1 MRCHDDEPRAFRR
14 RTSTPFRDRVEAFW
28 AQKKVQNVIITL
40 ILINASLL
48 GMETSPRIMASW
60 GEIITRLDHAILA
73 VFVIEIVS
81 LLFARGWRFF
91 KDPWCVFDFIVVGI
105 ALIPASGPFAVLR
118 ALRVLRVLRLISKIP
133 SIRKV
138 VSALL
143 GSLPGMASVFGLV
156 MILFYVY
163 AVIATKLFGQ
173 SFPDLFGDLGM
184 SFFTLFQVMTL
195 EAWAGGVARPIME
208 VYPYAWIFFI
218 LFILTATFT
227 VLNLFV
233 AVIVNSLNTLHNEEE
248 SDKGND
254 MQTMRHELELMRR
267 DVKELREHLL
277 KDRDR
282 HV

>member
-1 MRCHDDEPRAFRR
+1 MTISLEPSSEGTVTLGLKHRI
-14 RTSTPFRDRVEAFW
+14 EAFW
-28 AQKKVQNVIITL
+28 ALKSVQNVVIAL
-40 ILINASLL
+40 ILINAVLL

-60 GEIITRLDHAILA
+60 GKLITTLDHAILT
-73 VFVIEIVS
+73 VFVVEIAS
-81 LLFARGWRFF
+81 LLFARSWRFF
-91 KDPWCVFDFIVVGI
+91 KDPWSVFDFVVVGI

-118 ALRVLRVLRLISKIP
+118 SLRVLRVLRLISKIP

-138 VSALL
+138 VGALL
-143 GSLPGMASVFGLV
+143 GALPGMASVFALV
-156 MILFYVY
+156 MILFYVN

-173 SFPDLFGDLGM
+173 DFPELFGNLGM

-233 AVIVNSLNTLHNEEE
+233 AVIVNSLNAIHGQEE
-248 SDKGND
+248 SSKGND
-254 MQTMRHELELMRR
+254 MQTMRNELELMRR
-267 DVKELREHLL
+267 EVSELRKHLL
-277 KDRDR
+277 ENRNH

>member
-1 MRCHDDEPRAFRR
+1 MTISAQPSAEGA
-14 RTSTPFRDRVEAFW
+14 SSLSLKDRVEAFW
-28 AQKKVQNVIITL
+28 AQKRVQNVVISL
-40 ILINASLL
+40 ILINAVLL
-48 GMETSPRIMASW
+48 GLETSPRIMAAW
-60 GEIITRLDHAILA
+60 GEVILKIYAAILT
-73 VFVIEIVS
+73 VFVIEICS
-81 LLFARGWRFF
+81 LLYARGWRFF

-105 ALIPASGPFAVLR
+105 ALIPATGPFAVLR
-118 ALRVLRVLRLISKIP
+118 SLRVLRVLRLINKIP

-138 VSALL
+138 VAALL
-143 GSLPGMASVFGLV
+143 GALPGMASVFGLV

-173 SFPDLFGDLGM
+173 SFPELFGDLGM

-233 AVIVNSLNTLHNEEE
+233 AVIVNSLNAIHSEEK
-248 SDKGND
+248 SSKGND
-254 MQTMRHELELMRR
+254 METIRRELELMRQ
-267 DVKELREHLL
+267 DVKDLRDHLL
-277 KDRDR
+277 QSRDKN
-282 HV
+282 V

>member
-1 MRCHDDEPRAFRR
+1 MTISLEPSSEGTVTLGLKHRI
-14 RTSTPFRDRVEAFW
+14 EAFW
-28 AQKKVQNVIITL
+28 ALKSVQNVVIAL
-40 ILINASLL
+40 ILINAVLL

-60 GEIITRLDHAILA
+60 GKLITTLYHAILT
-73 VFVIEIVS
+73 VFVVEIAS

-91 KDPWCVFDFIVVGI
+91 KDPWSVFDFVVVGI

-118 ALRVLRVLRLISKIP
+118 SLRVLRVLRLISKIP

-138 VSALL
+138 VGALL
-143 GSLPGMASVFGLV
+143 GALPGMASVFALV
-156 MILFYVY
+156 MILFYVN

-173 SFPDLFGDLGM
+173 DFPELFGNLGLT
-184 SFFTLFQVMTL
+184 FFTLFQVMTL

-233 AVIVNSLNTLHNEEE
+233 AVIVNSLNAIHGQEE
-248 SDKGND
+248 SSKGND
-254 MQTMRHELELMRR
+254 MQTMRNELELMRR
-267 DVKELREHLL
+267 EVSELRKHLL
-277 KDRDR
+277 ENRND

>member
-1 MRCHDDEPRAFRR
+1 MTISLEPSSEGTVTLGLKHRI
-14 RTSTPFRDRVEAFW
+14 EAFW
-28 AQKKVQNVIITL
+28 ALKSVQNVVIAL
-40 ILINASLL
+40 ILINAVLL

-60 GEIITRLDHAILA
+60 GKLITTLDHAILT
-73 VFVIEIVS
+73 VFVVEIAS
-81 LLFARGWRFF
+81 LLFARSWRFF
-91 KDPWCVFDFIVVGI
+91 KDPWSVFDFVVVGI

-118 ALRVLRVLRLISKIP
+118 SLRVLRVLRLISKIP

-138 VSALL
+138 VGALL
-143 GSLPGMASVFGLV
+143 GALPGMASVFALV
-156 MILFYVY
+156 MILFYVN

-173 SFPDLFGDLGM
+173 DFPELFGNLGM

-218 LFILTATFT
+218 LFIITATFT

-233 AVIVNSLNTLHNEEE
+233 AVIVNSLNAIHGQEE
-248 SDKGND
+248 SSKGND
-254 MQTMRHELELMRR
+254 MQTMRNELELMRR
-267 DVKELREHLL
+267 EVSELRKHLL
-277 KDRDR
+277 ENRND

>member
-1 MRCHDDEPRAFRR
+1 MTTTLEPFAKGAVPL
-14 RTSTPFRDRVEAFW
+14 SLRDRVEAFW
-28 AQKKVQNVIITL
+28 ARKGVQNVIIAL
-40 ILINASLL
+40 ILINAVLL

-60 GEIITRLDHAILA
+60 GSVITRLDHIILT
-73 VFVIEIVS
+73 VFVIEIIS

-133 SIRKV
+133 SIRRV
-138 VSALL
+138 VGALL
-143 GSLPGMASVFGLV
+143 GSLPGMTSVFGLV

-173 SFPDLFGDLGM
+173 SFPELFGDLGM

-233 AVIVNSLNTLHNEEE
+233 AVIVNSLNTLHNDEE
-248 SDKGND
+248 SSKGND
-254 MQTMRHELELMRR
+254 LETMRHELALMRSEVR
-267 DVKELREHLL
+267 ELRRYLM
-277 KDRDR
+277 KDKPTD
-282 HV
+282 V